1 MQAFP
6 RLLYR
11 CLHVLGFYFLCSSGF
26 AQQLFVEAFSG
37 GGRTVYELRPYSDD
51 PAWLVPV
58 GARIGGGLEH
68 AQIGVEYH
76 QTAYHA
82 TFDIPNDLAFP
93 TEFTSR
99 EEYEQTY
106 YGLFVR
112 GNISSLP
119 AYRFG
124 LIFKGGVGYYT
135 TTINQFNLPDQ
146 ALQANFELDRRLG
159 YNGGIGISSPIFQQL
174 HWEIGYRFHYAERD
188 PVLALGQQQR
198 IRASYHTFEVGLS
211 GNFVFGNTEK
221 RCRRVMTSFRGR
233 RR

>member
-1 MQAFP
+1 MQPTFRP
-6 RLLYR
+6 VSTVLFLLL
-11 CLHVLGFYFLCSSGF
+11 CLAAGSPLI

-51 PAWLVPV
+51 PSWLVPV

-76 QTAYHA
+76 QTVYHPN
-82 TFDIPNDLAFP
+82 FDIPNDLQFP
-93 TEFTSR
+93 TDFVRR

-106 YGLFVR
+106 YGLFLR
-112 GNISSLP
+112 GNLSSLP

-135 TTINQFNLPDQ
+135 STLNQFSLPNES
-146 ALQANFELDRRLG
+146 LQTTVELDRKLG

-174 HWEIGYRFHYAERD
+174 HWEIGYRFHYVERD
-188 PVLALGQQQR
+188 PILALGQAQILR
-198 IRASYHTFEVGLS
+198 TSYHTFEIGLS

-221 RCRRVMTSFRGR
+221 RCRRVMSSYRGR
-233 RR
+233 R